1 MQSENKTGD
10 KTDKIVK
17 DRKKPQLK
25 IQHHA
30 LKISEVRIRVV
41 VDEVV
46 TIKKQ
51 RNKYIGQQ
59 NLNRMNEGRARLY
72 VYE

>member
-1 MQSENKTGD
+1 M
-10 KTDKIVK
+10 
-17 DRKKPQLK
+17 
-25 IQHHA
+25 
-30 LKISEVRIRVV
+30 RIRVI

-59 NLNRMNEGRARLY
+59 NLNRMNEGGARLY
-72 VYE
+72 VYRIYSNKTHANYLSGHVLS